1 MNLKVKGKNET
12 SFVLINDDDYNLN
25 IELRTFAKNIK
36 KEVIGVISSFISLLI
51 K

>member
-36 KEVIGVISSFISLLI
+36 RKSLVSLALSFPY
-51 K
+51 